1 MNTFKPI
8 ARAGDPPYDSTSEM
22 YAGLRPLEA
31 ELAAYHA
38 HNVGPS
44 SDEIWN
50 DIVAM
55 VFRLDDDDDEMQSLK
70 DELELFRREND
81 FDLD

>member
-1 MNTFKPI
+1 MNTFKLTPP
-8 ARAGDPPYDSTSEM
+8 AGDPPYDTTSDM

-38 HNVGPS
+38 ENIGPS
-44 SDEIWN
+44 SDDIW
-50 DIVAM
+50 DDVVAM

>member
-1 MNTFKPI
+1 MTTFKSTPP
-8 ARAGDPPYDSTSEM
+8 AGYPPYDAIGDM

-31 ELAAYHA
+31 ELALHHA
-38 HNVGPS
+38 ENIGPP
-44 SDEIWN
+44 SDEIW
-50 DIVAM
+50 DDVVAM
-55 VFRLDDDDDEMQSLK
+55 VFRLDSDDDDMQALK

>member
-1 MNTFKPI
+1 MNTFKLTPP
-8 ARAGDPPYDSTSEM
+8 AGDSPYDTTSDM

-38 HNVGPS
+38 ENIGPS
-44 SDEIWN
+44 SDDIW
-50 DIVAM
+50 DDVVAM
-55 VFRLDDDDDEMQSLK
+55 VFRLDDDDDDMRSLK

-81 FDLD
+81 FERG